1 MPASLPPASGRS
13 RVNGTAELEPTP
25 SIVQSDP
32 DNCFSI
38 LLATDNHIGYAE
50 KDPVRGQDAINTFRE
65 ILEIARDAEV
75 DFILLAGDLFHENR
89 PSRSCL
95 HQTIAL
101 LREYTLGD
109 KPISFELM
117 SDPMDG
123 STPGFSFPAVN
134 YEDPN
139 LNIAIPVFS
148 IHGNHDD
155 PQGTGPEG
163 ALCALDILSVS
174 GVLNYFGK
182 LDLASDEAV
191 DDAADKGIRIRPVL
205 LRKGDTHLAMYGVGN
220 VKDARMHYELRS
232 NRVKM
237 FMPEGGEVAEEE
249 WFNMLLV
256 HQNRWVESTPR
267 AIGTVDGL
275 ARGGARPADDL
286 RVKHGPQQSVPEGMF
301 DDSIKLVVWGH
312 EHDCRIWPEKVEG
325 KDYYITQPGSSVA
338 TSLAPGEALPKH
350 VGILSIQGS
359 QFQIAE
365 IPLKTVRPFELDEV
379 VLSEAAA
386 IEVNKMSLD
395 DKDSI
400 TAFLRGKVE
409 ELIAQAKQKWK
420 ETHGNV
426 KDMMLPLI
434 RLKVETSDAKEMTNP
449 VRFGQ
454 DFVGRVAN
462 PRDILQYYRRKKAAE
477 RKSKNLPDAPDMED
491 EDEEWGA
498 DDPAAM
504 TANDRL
510 SKLRMANLVKQYLQ
524 AQNLEVLVENG
535 LEDAVMRF
543 VDKDDKDAI
552 KDFVADT
559 LKVVGRDMRG
569 KQVQEEDVEEHMMQ
583 AKENAVAQWATEH
596 PSGRNEEDRKKK
608 TKGKSRQRDSD
619 EDSMA
624 AEDSMMEVDSDDASF
639 RSGSVQPKGKG
650 AKAAAKPAAR
660 GKKAP
665 LFDERSESEESEV
678 EEVMPQKKSRGT
690 GASAGAKAAAT
701 AATSS
706 RAPAKRA
713 GTSAASKSKSGSK
726 TPAPKQS
733 QLT

>member
-1 MPASLPPASGRS
+1 MPVSLPPASGRS

-32 DNCFSI
+32 DNCFRI

-256 HQNRWVESTPR
+256 HQNR
-267 AIGTVDGL
+267 
-275 ARGGARPADDL
+275 
-286 RVKHGPQQSVPEGMF
+286 VKHGPQQSVPEGMF

-386 IEVNKMSLD
+386 MEVNKISLD

-400 TAFLRGKVE
+400 TAFLRGKALTHNEQVE

-426 KDMMLPLI
+426 KHMMLPLI

-462 PRDILQYYRRKKAAE
+462 PRDILQYYRRKKATE
-477 RKSKNLPDAPDMED
+477 RKSKNPPDAPDMED

-510 SKLRMANLVKQYLQ
+510 SKLRMASLVKQYLQ

-583 AKENAVAQWATEH
+583 AKE
-596 PSGRNEEDRKKK
+596 K
-608 TKGKSRQRDSD
+608 
-619 EDSMA
+619 
-624 AEDSMMEVDSDDASF
+624 MEVDSDDASF

-660 GKKAP
+660 GEKAP
-665 LFDERSESEESEV
+665 LFDERSDSEESEV

-690 GASAGAKAAAT
+690 GASAGAKAATT

-733 QLT
+733 QLTVRAKEIHSGVSDARWLLCDTETAI

>member
-1 MPASLPPASGRS
+1 MASQVASSSRGRTAANTVEPPDA
-13 RVNGTAELEPTP
+13 TP
-25 SIVQSDP
+25 SIAAKDS
-32 DNCFSI
+32 DNCFRI

-50 KDPVRGQDAINTFRE
+50 KDPIRGQDAINTFRE

-89 PSRSCL
+89 PSRGCM

-109 KPISFELM
+109 RPVSFELL

-123 STPGFSFPAVN
+123 STPGFSFPAIN

-139 LNIAIPVFS
+139 LNIAIPTFS

-163 ALCALDILSVS
+163 ALCALDVLSVS

-182 LDLASDEAV
+182 VDLMADETTAES
-191 DDAADKGIRIRPVL
+191 ADKGIRIKPIL
-205 LRKGDTHLAMYGVGN
+205 LRKGSTHLAMYGVGN
-220 VKDARMHYELRS
+220 VKDNRMHYELRS

-237 FMPEGGEVAEEE
+237 FMPEGGDVPEED

-256 HQNRWVESTPR
+256 HQNR
-267 AIGTVDGL
+267 
-275 ARGGARPADDL
+275 
-286 RVKHGPQQSVPEGMF
+286 VKHGPQSSVPEGMF

-359 QFQIAE
+359 QFQITE
-365 IPLKTVRPFELDEV
+365 IPLKTVRPFEMDEV
-379 VLSEAAA
+379 VLSEAASD
-386 IEVNKMSLD
+386 ESNKINLE

-400 TAFLRGKVE
+400 AVYLRKQVE
-409 ELIAQAKQKWK
+409 SLIRRAKQNWN
-420 ETHGNV
+420 ERHAEDTEPV
-426 KDMMLPLI
+426 DMMLPLI

-477 RKSKNLPDAPDMED
+477 KKTKNVADAPDGVD
-491 EDEEWGA
+491 DEWGPET
-498 DDPAAM
+498 DDPNAM
-504 TANDRL
+504 TASDRL
-510 SKLRMANLVKQYLQ
+510 AKLRMSNLVRQYLQ
-524 AQNLEVLVENG
+524 AQQLEVLVENG

-543 VDKDDKDAI
+543 VDKDDRDAI
-552 KDFVADT
+552 KDFVAET
-559 LKVVGRDMRG
+559 LKSVGKDMKGQEVV
-569 KQVQEEDVEEHMMQ
+569 EEDVEEHMLR
-583 AKENAVAQWATEH
+583 AKEHAASQWAATNHRDEA
-596 PSGRNEEDRKKK
+596 PKAK
-608 TKGKSRQRDSD
+608 KGKAKQDSD
-619 EDSMA
+619 VDSMVDDG
-624 AEDSMMEVDSDDASF
+624 DSMMEVESDASLKATKKKKGKTAS
-639 RSGSVQPKGKG
+639 SGSKSRGKKLFAPSASEEEGEEEEEEEEHDEPVPKPTTARSKKTLTP
-650 AKAAAKPAAR
+650 ANVRAKPAPKR
-660 GKKAP
+660 GA
-665 LFDERSESEESEV
+665 
-678 EEVMPQKKSRGT
+678 
-690 GASAGAKAAAT
+690 
-701 AATSS
+701 
-706 RAPAKRA
+706 
-713 GTSAASKSKSGSK
+713 AASKSGGQTQLTFSK
-726 TPAPKQS
+726 TKVSKPIELS
-733 QLT
+733 DED